1 METMEANEIQAK
13 LDNLS
18 DLRQKI
24 SDMEAQRQAAIREA
38 MKPVMAE
45 IDRIELQYLDPIGK
59 LRELEAKLAEEIKS
73 MVITLGETIK
83 GTTLMAV
90 YNKGRDTWD
99 STMLKGLALAHPE
112 IKGAMKTGEPSVTIR
127 GIK

>member
-1 METMEANEIQAK
+1 MEANEIQAK

-24 SDMEAQRQAAIREA
+24 SDMEAQRQAAIHEA
-38 MKPVMAE
+38 MKPGMEE

-59 LRELEAKLAEEIKS
+59 LHELEAKLSEEIKS

-112 IKGAMKTGEPSVTIR
+112 IKGAMNTGAPSVTI
-127 GIK
+127 GGMK

>member
-1 METMEANEIQAK
+1 METNEIQKK
-13 LDNLS
+13 LDGLGELRKKIA
-18 DLRQKI
+18 DLEAERQSAI
-24 SDMEAQRQAAIREA
+24 SDALA
-38 MKPVMAE
+38 PVKAE
-45 IDRIELQYLDPIGK
+45 IDRIEAQYLDPLGK
-59 LRELEAKLAEEIKS
+59 LHELEAKLAEEIKS

>member
-1 METMEANEIQAK
+1 MEANEIQAK

-24 SDMEAQRQAAIREA
+24 SDMEAQRQVAIHEA

-59 LRELEAKLAEEIKS
+59 LHELEAKLSEEIKS

-83 GTTLMAV
+83 GTTL
-90 YNKGRDTWD
+90 
-99 STMLKGLALAHPE
+99 
-112 IKGAMKTGEPSVTIR
+112 I
-127 GIK
+127 

>member
-1 METMEANEIQAK
+1 MEANEIQAK

-18 DLRQKI
+18 ELRQKI
-24 SDMEAQRQAAIREA
+24 SDMEAQRQAAIHEA

-59 LRELEAKLAEEIKS
+59 LRELEAKLSEEIKS

-127 GIK
+127 RIK

>member
-1 METMEANEIQAK
+1 METNEIQKK
-13 LDNLS
+13 LDGLGELRKKIA
-18 DLRQKI
+18 DLEAERQSAI
-24 SDMEAQRQAAIREA
+24 SDALA
-38 MKPVMAE
+38 PVKAE
-45 IDRIELQYLDPIGK
+45 IDRIEAQYLDPLGK
-59 LRELEAKLAEEIKS
+59 LHELEVKLSEEIKS

-83 GTTLMAV
+83 GTTLIAV